1 MPSQQ
6 PREVALPAG
15 VEPEFLTVPQACVF
29 IGLGRSKVY
38 EMIADGRI
46 ETVKVDGRRLV
57 RLKSARSVGRAA

>member
-6 PREVALPAG
+6 SREVALPAG
-15 VEPEFLTVPQACVF
+15 IEPEFVSVQQARVVT
-29 IGLGRSKVY
+29 GLGRSKIY

-57 RLKSARSVGRAA
+57 RLRSAKSVGKAA